1 MIILN
6 SFNKIDILYRN
17 YVKQFSKEYIKGSH
31 LYVGSSLKFAD
42 NFRKSIFVQ
51 NIIKTY
57 KSIFIDLYMNNN
69 KIYEEVNNENLCVIC
84 LEELEEDIMDVCHK
98 CNVKCHIKCVYD
110 WYKQNNEEI
119 CPICLQTEEYYLNIL
134 ENNNTTD
141 NSNDSNNDSNN
152 DDSNLNNLDDI
163 ENNRVENNRVDNLEN
178 YVIVYEPNTRLKT
191 CLTICCFMGLLCIV
205 LLINANSSK

>member
-17 YVKQFSKEYIKGSH
+17 YVKQFSKAYIKGSH
-31 LYVGSSLKFAD
+31 LYVGSSLKVAD
-42 NFRKSIFVQ
+42 NFQKSIFVQ

-141 NSNDSNNDSNN
+141 NNN

-163 ENNRVENNRVDNLEN
+163 ENNRVDNLENLEN
-178 YVIVYEPNTRLKT
+178 YVIVYEPNSRLKT
-191 CLTICCFMGLLCIV
+191 CLILCCFMGLLCIV
-205 LLINANSSK
+205 LLINSNNSN

>member
-17 YVKQFSKEYIKGSH
+17 YVKQFSKTYIKGSH

-42 NFRKSIFVQ
+42 NFRKSLFVQ

-57 KSIFIDLYMNNN
+57 KNIFIDLYMNNN
-69 KIYEEVNNENLCVIC
+69 KIYEEINNENLCVIC

-98 CNVKCHIKCVYD
+98 CNVKCHIKCLYD
-110 WYKQNNEEI
+110 WYKKNNEEI
-119 CPICLQTEEYYLNIL
+119 CPICLQTEDYYLNIL
-134 ENNNTTD
+134 EKNNDNYLNNN
-141 NSNDSNNDSNN
+141 NS
-152 DDSNLNNLDDI
+152 NLDDI
-163 ENNRVENNRVDNLEN
+163 ENNRVENLENLENLEN

-191 CLTICCFMGLLCIV
+191 CITICCLVGLLFSM
-205 LLINANSSK
+205 LLIIVNSSN